1 MKCHS
6 FSIHSIVTNSHCGS
20 SIDWFI
26 SSVNP
31 SCFLV
36 REAASKTVPMIPT
49 SCYSCHHIIP
59 PLWICI
65 SPRDWFLTEPIKT
78 DGMSCPRP
86 DYKRPWC
93 PSYWR
98 ILSDSSVS
106 HALMKSVAT
115 LWYVVWEGP
124 YGKELRMTS
133 KQQLAG
139 SCSPQSSSTQQFTN
153 NWILQ
158 MTTLV
163 IWEVSPSQ
171 LSPQITVALIN
182 ALSAAWDRFW
192 AEDPTK
198 PHLHSWPKKLWN
210 NKYVLVP

>member
-1 MKCHS
+1 MAPT
-6 FSIHSIVTNSHCGS
+6 I
-20 SIDWFI
+20 
-26 SSVNP
+26 P
-31 SCFLV
+31 ASCC
-36 REAASKTVPMIPT
+36 SW
-49 SCYSCHHIIP
+49 HHMIP
-59 PLWICI
+59 PLWIYI

-78 DGMSCPRP
+78 DGLSRPRL
-86 DYKRPWC
+86 DNKRPWC
-93 PSYWR
+93 PAYWHV
-98 ILSDSSVS
+98 LSDSSVS
-106 HALMKSVAT
+106 HTLMKSVAT
-115 LWYVVWEGP
+115 LWEVVWRGP

-139 SCSPQSSSTQQFTN
+139 SCSSQSSSIQQFIK

-158 MTTLV
+158 MTTWV

-171 LSPQITVALIN
+171 RSPEVTLALDN

-210 NKYVLVP
+210 NKYVLVT